1 MIKRKKPVK
10 FSKSRAAGFA
20 KPMTKA
26 QIKFHA
32 ALLAAGRKR
41 DKPEGD
47 EPDTDPEIFDGGNG
61 WGGG

>member
-41 DKPEGD
+41 DKPEGETEAD
-47 EPDTDPEIFDGGNG
+47 PDIFDGGDG